1 MALDK
6 ITGNI
11 NRIKEI
17 VENWKNIPEVS
28 DIERELV
35 LDKLKQIYEEVMF
48 FDRDIITD
56 DTVNISVEEK
66 TETPTIVEKDTIQK
80 EQVKEAELSEPA
92 AETVRQVETKPI
104 AETEQP
110 AQTEPITET
119 GPAQTAKSD
128 QETSAPSLSKDKIE
142 QEPASDIMEVPYIET
157 PSDTS
162 KRVVS
167 EQILFEEEIHTPRR
181 TVDKSTIL
189 SLYGNDP
196 AMTHV
201 KIRKPE
207 PAQNIQEKIYQEPQ
221 TAHNAPSPQAQ
232 TAAPSENSTHKKVL
246 GEVINNGHNTAVNE
260 ILGKQQPPHSDIA
273 SKISARVNT
282 DLRHS
287 IGLNDKF
294 LLLRDLFGG
303 DNSLY
308 EETINTL
315 DSFTDLDEAMI
326 YIAENYSWNPDC
338 DGAKLIV
345 DLLERKLS

>member
-119 GPAQTAKSD
+119 GPAQTANSD
-128 QETSAPSLSKDKIE
+128 QERSAPSLS
-142 QEPASDIMEVPYIET
+142 
-157 PSDTS
+157 
-162 KRVVS
+162 
-167 EQILFEEEIHTPRR
+167 
-181 TVDKSTIL
+181 
-189 SLYGNDP
+189 
-196 AMTHV
+196 
-201 KIRKPE
+201 
-207 PAQNIQEKIYQEPQ
+207 
-221 TAHNAPSPQAQ
+221 
-232 TAAPSENSTHKKVL
+232 
-246 GEVINNGHNTAVNE
+246 
-260 ILGKQQPPHSDIA
+260 
-273 SKISARVNT
+273 
-282 DLRHS
+282 
-287 IGLNDKF
+287 
-294 LLLRDLFGG
+294 
-303 DNSLY
+303 
-308 EETINTL
+308 
-315 DSFTDLDEAMI
+315 
-326 YIAENYSWNPDC
+326 
-338 DGAKLIV
+338 
-345 DLLERKLS
+345 